1 MTDVLGLIAMA
12 TSILY
17 LCFGLPLQIIE
28 NYKRKSTQGLS
39 FILIFLCSVTLVM
52 WSLYAWVQDP
62 IDWYILGANVPGF
75 IFSVILLLQFK
86 FYKSA

>member
-1 MTDVLGLIAMA
+1 MNDVLGLMAMA

-39 FILIFLCSVTLVM
+39 FLLILLCSLTLVM
-52 WSLYAWVQDP
+52 WSLYAWAKEP
-62 IDWYILGANVPGF
+62 IDWYIIGANVPGF
-75 IFSVILLLQFK
+75 VFSIILLFQFK
-86 FYKSA
+86 LYKAE

>member
-12 TSILY
+12 TAILY

-62 IDWYILGANVPGF
+62 IDWYILGANAPGF

-86 FYKSA
+86 LYKSA